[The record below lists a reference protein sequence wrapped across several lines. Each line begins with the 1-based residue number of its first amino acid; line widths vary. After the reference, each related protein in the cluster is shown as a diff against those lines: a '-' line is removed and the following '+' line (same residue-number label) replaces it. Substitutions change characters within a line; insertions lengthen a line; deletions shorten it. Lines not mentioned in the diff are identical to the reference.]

1 MIHNL
6 FAFLTA
12 VAGFVT
18 VASVIRRYRTGPRR
32 TPWTNTPRGGDQ

>member
-6 FAFLTA
+6 AVFLAA
-12 VAGFVT
+12 VAVFVT
-18 VASVIRRYRTGPRR
+18 AATVIRRYRTGPRR